1 LNRFAAPVQEVKAN
15 APQVRSA
22 AGQFLLL
29 ESARQLTIDGRAE
42 PIVCPGLEVFEPV
55 ELQTTQSDFLK
66 PVPEQ
71 GVLPLPM
78 PTIHALV
85 DGKPNPE
92 CMKNK
97 AGEPRGFIATAECAH
112 RPGDVVVGPCL
123 CKVMNCESSRE
134 PNARTRAKRAREGTA
149 RKGLSIGLDAFD
161 GVPLSVSVWTVPA
174 VLRARCVGGLLSRFR
189 EQANAMAR
197 EVFEQ
202 LGALDATMFQR
213 SFFHPVGEPALPPL
227 DEGETGNIDGTEYKP
242 HENVLI
248 PMAVL
253 RYGRARRVNAFI
265 PKEWLGA
272 EGWIAARWRERLV
285 DTFGQW
291 WPESE
296 PAPTMNLFFE
306 YRDTPEQ
313 KAHAVKYFARP
324 FPGWHGGGLK
334 GVVNMRPKALGL
346 AHWKHKAELTELV
359 TQLTPGGLEAVQR
372 PSCRHC
378 LKSHRA
384 LSVRGQTEERV
395 LQSMQRLMAVE
406 RGESLYL
413 EQWRIMAL
421 VKGAEPP
428 IPPIQGP
435 PLLML
440 GPDGQSEPLQ
450 AC

>member
-1 LNRFAAPVQEVKAN
+1 MNRFAAPVQEVKAN
-15 APQVRSA
+15 APRVRSA

-149 RKGLSIGLDAFD
+149 RKGLSIGLDSFAD
-161 GVPLSVSVWTVPA
+161 VPMGVLVTTTPA
-174 VLRARCVGGLLSRFR
+174 ELRARCVGRSLSLFR
-189 EQANAMAR
+189 NAANQLAR
-197 EVFEQ
+197 ELVDRMGGK
-202 LGALDATMFQR
+202 GAPFFQR
-213 SFFHPVGEPALPPL
+213 SFFHPVGEPALPTEL
-227 DEGETGNIDGTEYKP
+227 GSQGETINLDGTEYKP
-242 HENVLI
+242 HENVLF
-248 PMAVL
+248 PLAVL
-253 RYGRARRVNAFI
+253 RYGKVRRLNPFVPPELLGDGN
-265 PKEWLGA
+265 WLCV
-272 EGWIAARWRERLV
+272 RWRELLV
-285 DTFGQW
+285 ECFGQW
-291 WPESE
+291 WPEGE
-296 PAPTMNLFFE
+296 PAPNVNVHYA
-306 YRDTPEQ
+306 YRQTPEE
-313 KAHAVKYFARP
+313 KAFSVRYFARP
-324 FPGWHGGGLK
+324 FPGWHGHDEVK
-334 GVVNMRPKALGL
+334 MRPKALGL

-359 TQLTPGGLEAVQR
+359 TQLTPGGLEAVQK
-372 PSCRHC
+372 PLCRHC
-378 LKSHRA
+378 GTHHKV
-384 LSVRGQTEERV
+384 LSVRAQTEERV
-395 LQSMQRLMAVE
+395 VYAMQRLMAVE

-413 EQWRIMAL
+413 EQWRIMAF

-435 PLLML
+435 PMLML